1 MSTFHELL
9 FFLMFMNTDSLF
21 WYFAYT
27 TVLVGL
33 AGYGSH
39 RLAIIFL
46 YFKHSRKKPEPFT
59 TFKELPL
66 VTIQLP
72 VFNEMHVVDRLLDS
86 VSKIDYPKSKLQI
99 QLLDDS
105 TDETVEICREGI
117 LRLVDEGF
125 DAQHIHRKDRTG
137 FKAGALEHGTL
148 SAKGEYLF
156 ILDADFV
163 PNTDVLQ
170 KTIHYFTNDNIG
182 MIQTRWGHLNRTFN
196 LLTRVQAMFLD
207 GHLELEQT
215 ARNRSGRFF
224 TFNGTAGIWRKSCI
238 ADAGG
243 WEHDTL
249 TEDMDL
255 SYRAQLKGW
264 RFIFLNDVET
274 PAELPVDMDGFKSQ
288 QHRWTKGSIQV
299 CKKVLPAIWKS
310 NVPLF
315 VKMEAT
321 AHLTSNFAYLLL
333 ICLCFL
339 IYPSQQSHPAFGPF
353 TYYIINVPIFFF
365 ASVSV
370 VLFYLI
376 SQKALRPS
384 SWWKEIPYL
393 PLLLALGIGM
403 SINNAKAVVEALFNH
418 QSAFVRTPKYG
429 IALKTNAD
437 WKKSSYK
444 AIKTITPFVEFLFGC
459 FFLFVVIEAAMNG
472 RWSSAILLLPF
483 PVGFF
488 YTSCSSLARMLPT
501 SGRTESRG
509 ISVESKKD

>member
-1 MSTFHELL
+1 MDLTSPL
-9 FFLMFMNTDSLF
+9 
-21 WYFAYT
+21 WYIAYI
-27 TVLVGL
+27 TVLLGL

-39 RLAIIFL
+39 RLTIIFL
-46 YFKHSRKKPEPFT
+46 YLKHSRKKPEPQSLFVD
-59 TFKELPL
+59 LPL

-72 VFNEMHVVDRLLDS
+72 VFNEMYVVDRLLDA
-86 VSKIDYPKSKLQI
+86 VSKIDYPQDKLQI

-105 TDETVEICREGI
+105 TDNTIEICRKGIEG
-117 LRLVDEGF
+117 LVARGF
-125 DAQHIHRKDRTG
+125 DAEHIHRTDRTG
-137 FKAGALEHGTL
+137 YKAGALENGTRF
-148 SAKGEYLF
+148 AKGDYLF

-163 PNTDVLQ
+163 PNPDVLQ
-170 KTIHYFTNDNIG
+170 KTIHFFSDDNIG

-196 LLTRVQAMFLD
+196 LLTRIQAMFLD

-255 SYRAQLKGW
+255 SYRAQLRGW

-299 CKKVLPAIWKS
+299 CKKVLPAIWRS
-310 NVPLF
+310 DVPLF

-339 IYPSQQSHPAFGPF
+339 IYPNQHAPDFGRLTAFV
-353 TYYIINVPIFFF
+353 INVPIFFF

-370 VLFYLI
+370 ILFYLT
-376 SQKALRPS
+376 SQKALRPAT
-384 SWWKEIPYL
+384 WYREVPYL

-403 SINNAKAVVEALFNH
+403 SITNAKAVIEALCNH
-418 QSAFVRTPKYG
+418 QTAFVRTPKYG
-429 IALKTNAD
+429 LEQKNGD

-444 AIKTITPFVEFLFGC
+444 AMKTLTPFVEFLFGC
-459 FFLFVVIEAAMNG
+459 FFLFVVIEAAMQS
-472 RWSSAILLLPF
+472 RIASAILLAPF

-488 YTSCSSLARMLPT
+488 YTSLSSMARMLP
-501 SGRTESRG
+501 SSSRPG
-509 ISVESKKD
+509 STKTPAINEIDKD

>member
-1 MSTFHELL
+1 MDWTSPIWYASYILVLL
-9 FFLMFMNTDSLF
+9 
-21 WYFAYT
+21 
-27 TVLVGL
+27 GL

-39 RLAIIFL
+39 RLMIVFL
-46 YFKHSRKKPEPFT
+46 YLKHARKRPEPKQRFS
-59 TFKELPL
+59 ELPL
-66 VTIQLP
+66 VTVQLP
-72 VFNEMHVVDRLLDS
+72 VFNEMHVVDRLLGA
-86 VSKIDYPKSKLQI
+86 VAALDYPKDKMQI

-105 TDETVEICREGI
+105 TDETVDICAAGIARLREA
-117 LRLVDEGF
+117 GF
-125 DAQHIHRKDRTG
+125 DAEHIHRTDRTG
-137 FKAGALEHGTL
+137 FKAGALENGTRT
-148 SAKGEYLF
+148 AKGDFLL

-163 PNTDVLQ
+163 PNPDMLQ
-170 KTIHYFTNDNIG
+170 QTIHYFADERIG
-182 MIQTRWGHLNRTFN
+182 MIQTRWGHLNRTYN
-196 LLTRVQAMFLD
+196 VLTRIQAMFLD

-224 TFNGTAGIWRKSCI
+224 TFNGTGGIWRKSCI

-299 CKKVLPAIWKS
+299 CKKVLPAIWRS
-310 NVPLF
+310 DAPF
-315 VKMEAT
+315 ACKMEAT

-339 IYPSQQSHPAFGPF
+339 IYPNQQWQPDFGRM

-365 ASVSV
+365 SSVSV
-370 VLFYLI
+370 LVFYVVA
-376 SQKALRPS
+376 QKALRPGT
-384 SWWKEIPYL
+384 WWRELPYL

-403 SINNAKAVVEALFNH
+403 SINNAKAVLEALFNH
-418 QSAFVRTPKYG
+418 QTAFVRTPKYG
-429 IALKTNAD
+429 IDGGRRTD

-444 AIKTITPFVEFLFGC
+444 AIKSLTPVIELAFGF
-459 FFLFVVIEAAMNG
+459 FFLLIVTEAARKGN
-472 RWSSAILLLPF
+472 WSSAILLLPF

-488 YTSCSSLARMLPT
+488 YTSLSSLVRMLPT
-501 SGRTESRG
+501 SGAPEPKPVKRR
-509 ISVESKKD
+509 IP

>member
-1 MSTFHELL
+1 MDWS
-9 FFLMFMNTDSLF
+9 SPI
-21 WYFAYT
+21 WYASYIL
-27 TVLVGL
+27 VLIGL

-39 RLAIIFL
+39 RLAIVFL
-46 YFKHSRKKPEPFT
+46 YLKHAHNHPKP
-59 TFKELPL
+59 KELFQDLPL

-86 VSKIDYPKSKLQI
+86 VAALDYPQDKIQI

-105 TDETVEICREGI
+105 TDETVDICRAGI
-117 LRLVDEGF
+117 ERLKARGF
-125 DAQHIHRKDRTG
+125 DAEHIHRSDRTG
-137 FKAGALEHGTL
+137 YKAGALENGTRF
-148 SAKGEYLF
+148 AKGEFLL

-163 PNTDVLQ
+163 PNPDLLE
-170 KTIHYFTNDNIG
+170 KTIHYFTDEKIG

-196 LLTRVQAMFLD
+196 VLTRIQAMFLD

-224 TFNGTAGIWRKSCI
+224 TFNGTGGIWRKSCI

-255 SYRAQLKGW
+255 SYRAQLNGW

-299 CKKVLPAIWKS
+299 CKKVLPAIWRS
-310 NVPLF
+310 DVPLF
-315 VKMEAT
+315 IKMEAT

-333 ICLCFL
+333 IVLCFL
-339 IYPSQQSHPAFGPF
+339 IYPNQQCQPDFGKL

-365 ASVSV
+365 SSVSV
-370 VLFYLI
+370 IVFYMV
-376 SQKALRPS
+376 SQKALRPG

-403 SINNAKAVVEALFNH
+403 SISNAKAVIEALCNH
-418 QSAFVRTPKYG
+418 QTAFVRTPKYG
-429 IALKTNAD
+429 IGQSHRQD

-444 AIKTITPFVEFLFGC
+444 AMKTLTPFVELLFGF
-459 FFLFVVIEAAMNG
+459 FFLFVVVDAAMRG
-472 RWSSAILLLPF
+472 SWSSSILLLPF
-483 PVGFF
+483 PIGFF
-488 YTSCSSLARMLPT
+488 YTSLASLSRMLQSSSAASEPKVVNRKT
-501 SGRTESRG
+501 P
-509 ISVESKKD
+509 

>member
-1 MSTFHELL
+1 MDWTSPL
-9 FFLMFMNTDSLF
+9 
-21 WYFAYT
+21 WYASYII
-27 TVLVGL
+27 VLVGL

-39 RLAIIFL
+39 RLTIVFL
-46 YFKHSRKKPEPFT
+46 YLKHSCKHPEPKEL
-59 TFKELPL
+59 FKELPM

-72 VFNEMHVVDRLLDS
+72 VFNEMYVVDRLLAS
-86 VSKIDYPKSKLQI
+86 VSALDYPQDKMQI

-105 TDETVEICREGI
+105 TDETVEICRAGI
-117 LRLVDEGF
+117 ESLKARGF
-125 DAQHIHRKDRTG
+125 DAEHIHRTDRTG
-137 FKAGALEHGTL
+137 YKAGALENGTRF
-148 SAKGEYLF
+148 AKGEYLL

-163 PNTDVLQ
+163 PNPDLLQ
-170 KTIHYFTNDNIG
+170 ETIHYFSDDKIG

-196 LLTRVQAMFLD
+196 VLTRIQAMFLD

-224 TFNGTAGIWRKSCI
+224 TFNGTGGIWRKSCI

-310 NVPLF
+310 DVPLF
-315 VKMEAT
+315 IKMEAT

-339 IYPSQQSHPAFGPF
+339 IYPNQQAQPDFGKLT
-353 TYYIINVPIFFF
+353 TYIVNVPIFFF

-370 VLFYLI
+370 VVFYLVA
-376 SQKALRPS
+376 QKALRPGQ
-384 SWWKEIPYL
+384 WWREIPYL

-403 SINNAKAVVEALFNH
+403 SISNAKAVIEALCNH
-418 QSAFVRTPKYG
+418 ETAFVRTPKYG
-429 IALKTNAD
+429 IGQVKRQD

-444 AIKTITPFVEFLFGC
+444 AMKTLTPFVELLFGF
-459 FFLFVVIEAAMNG
+459 FFLFVVVEAAMKAN
-472 RWSSAILLLPF
+472 WSSAILLLPF

-488 YTSCSSLARMLPT
+488 YTSLSSLVRLLPSASEVPT
-501 SGRTESRG
+501 SKVVNRKTP
-509 ISVESKKD
+509 

>member
-1 MSTFHELL
+1 MDITSPL
-9 FFLMFMNTDSLF
+9 
-21 WYFAYT
+21 WYFAYV
-27 TVLVGL
+27 TVLIGL

-39 RLAIIFL
+39 RLTIIYL
-46 YFKHSRKKPEPFT
+46 YLKHVRERPEPKENFT
-59 TFKELPL
+59 ELPL
-66 VTIQLP
+66 VTVQLP
-72 VFNEMHVVDRLLDS
+72 VFNEMYVVDRLLDA
-86 VSKIDYPKSKLQI
+86 VAKIDYPKDKLQI

-105 TDETVEICREGI
+105 TDDTIEICRKGI
-117 LRLVDEGF
+117 ERMIENGF
-125 DAQHIHRKDRTG
+125 DAEHIHRTDRTG
-137 FKAGALEHGTL
+137 FKAGALENGTRF
-148 SAKGEYLF
+148 AKGEYLF

-163 PNTDVLQ
+163 PNPDVLQ
-170 KTIHYFTNDNIG
+170 KTINYFTDDNIG

-196 LLTRVQAMFLD
+196 VLTRIQAMFLD

-264 RFIFLNDVET
+264 RFIFLKDVET

-299 CKKVLPAIWKS
+299 CKKVLPKIWKS
-310 NVPLF
+310 DVPLF

-339 IYPSQQSHPAFGPF
+339 IYPNQHAQAPFGKMTF
-353 TYYIINVPIFFF
+353 YLVNIPIFFF
-365 ASVSV
+365 ASISV
-370 VLFYLI
+370 ILFYLT
-376 SQKALRPS
+376 SQKALRPG

-403 SINNAKAVVEALFNH
+403 SITNAKAVLEAIFNH

-429 IALKTNAD
+429 IEKKNSD

-444 AIKTITPFVEFLFGC
+444 AMKTLTPFVELLFGC
-459 FFLFVVIEAAMNG
+459 FFLFVVIEAAMQD
-472 RWSSAILLLPF
+472 RISSAILLLPF

-488 YTSCSSLARMLPT
+488 YTSLSSLARMMPSVT
-501 SGRTESRG
+501 SPKT
-509 ISVESKKD
+509 SKTPATNLSDEK